1 MNPFLFST
9 ILCQQHILAQTPP
22 TDTEPI
28 AIESNT
34 NNNFLESVQPQ
45 EKQKTYILGSG
56 DSLIIKIWSGDHF
69 EQGMS
74 GEYIIL
80 NNETIEIPIVGQVQI
95 GNKNERQASEIL
107 AKALAAYIINPIVQ
121 INIKKHNSKKAHVLG
136 AVDRPGP
143 IVMDR
148 PMTLLTALSSASLS
162 RTKRHD
168 GAWAA
173 QKVYIQ
179 HPDGNVDVLPL
190 EPLLQRGEGNAKLLD
205 GDIIYVADGAYVYV
219 SGKVEKPGGVP
230 FRASMTITDALS
242 HAGGASSSANLKE
255 VYILRNGKRI
265 HINVKQIFQGKTPD
279 VDLKEGDRLFI
290 EESIW

>member
-1 MNPFLFST
+1 MNELLFP
-9 ILCQQHILAQTPP
+9 ILLLQSILVAEAPPKDVGITNIATPL
-22 TDTEPI
+22 DSSSISEPSDQY
-28 AIESNT
+28 E
-34 NNNFLESVQPQ
+34 E
-45 EKQKTYILGSG
+45 TYVLGSG

-80 NNETIEIPIVGQVQI
+80 NNGAIEIPIVGQVQI
-95 GNKNERQASEIL
+95 GEKEEREASEIL
-107 AKALAAYIINPIVQ
+107 SGELSAYIINPIVQ

-148 PMTLLTALSSASLS
+148 PMTLLTALSRASLS

-179 HPDGNVDVLPL
+179 HTDNRVDVLPL
-190 EPLLQRGEGNAKLLD
+190 EPLLQRGEGNETLRD

-230 FRASMTITDALS
+230 FRTGMTITDALS
-242 HAGGASSSANLKE
+242 HAGGAASSANMKE
-255 VYILRNGKRI
+255 VFILRNGKRI